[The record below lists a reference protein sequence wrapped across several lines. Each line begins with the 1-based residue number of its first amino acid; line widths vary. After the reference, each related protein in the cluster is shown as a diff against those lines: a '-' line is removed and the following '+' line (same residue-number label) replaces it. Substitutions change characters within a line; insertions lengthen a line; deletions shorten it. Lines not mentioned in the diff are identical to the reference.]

1 MNRPALRR
9 TAFTLIE
16 LLVVIAIIA
25 ILIGLLLPAV
35 QKVREAAARMS
46 CSNNMKQIGL
56 AIHNYESTYQS
67 LPPATVQFS
76 GTGLVTASPTIS
88 EFIKVGTTGTNANH
102 YAQHGFLSIMLP
114 YIEQANVL
122 AAAAGGY
129 NFRLDWNDVANQ
141 PASRTRIKVYEC
153 PSATT
158 SHIVN
163 PNPVQPTFFP
173 ATADYMAI
181 SRSNNNAA
189 VWNAVFGA
197 GAAPGADFSDVYNGI
212 LATNTRSSLS
222 AVTDG
227 LSNTAMVGESA
238 AREEGWSLGKKY
250 ADSTTPS
257 WGVRGAWAQSSN
269 NIVCAGTRA
278 PITAGVAPLGKVSTA
293 AHVAAGVVTV
303 NGWNQGEL
311 YSFHSGVVNI
321 TMGDGSVRTLRSS
334 IPMSV
339 LLPLAA
345 KADGRVINGLD

>member
-1 MNRPALRR
+1 MPRFPARR
-9 TAFTLIE
+9 AAFTLIE

-67 LPPATVQFS
+67 LPPAVVNTTTTATLPGMNEFLRLS
-76 GTGLVTASPTIS
+76 GTPKYTR
-88 EFIKVGTTGTNANH
+88 
-102 YAQHGFLSIMLP
+102 HGFLSIMLP

-129 NFRLDWNDVANQ
+129 NYRLDWNDVANQ

-153 PSATT
+153 PSATS
-158 SHIVN
+158 SHVVN

-189 VWNAVFGA
+189 VWDAVFGA
-197 GAAPGADFSDVYNGI
+197 GTAPGPNGSDVYNGI
-212 LATNTRSSLS
+212 LTANARTNIS
-222 AVTDG
+222 AISDG

-238 AREEGWSLGKKY
+238 AREEGWALGKKY
-250 ADSTTPS
+250 ADSNTPG
-257 WGVRGAWAQSSN
+257 WGVRGAWAAESN
-269 NIVCAGTRA
+269 NIVCAGTRG
-278 PITAGVAPLGKVSTA
+278 PITPGVAPAGKVSTA
-293 AHVAAGVVTV
+293 AHVNGAVTV

-321 TMGDGSVRTLRSS
+321 TMGDGSVRTLKSS